1 MECVYARFVEGYFL
15 KLIPP
20 SCASFILYIIHLAID
35 TLLQENTRNE
45 DQPVPASTRMKGVEF
60 PFAVGDRVMIKVTTF
75 VVLCIVTQ
83 VYASE

>member
-1 MECVYARFVEGYFL
+1 VAALRSAVQAYKQEEE
-15 KLIPP
+15 
-20 SCASFILYIIHLAID
+20 LAGNIGIKPVKRRRD
-35 TLLQENTRNE
+35 IAQENTRNE

-75 VVLCIVTQ
+75 VVLCMVTQ

>member
-1 MECVYARFVEGYFL
+1 MCMCTICWGVFL
-15 KLIPP
+15 ETDPTFLCK
-20 SCASFILYIIHLAID
+20 FILYIIHLAID

-45 DQPVPASTRMKGVEF
+45 DQPVPDSTRMKVVQF
-60 PFAVGDRVMIKVTTF
+60 PYAVGDRVMIKVTTF